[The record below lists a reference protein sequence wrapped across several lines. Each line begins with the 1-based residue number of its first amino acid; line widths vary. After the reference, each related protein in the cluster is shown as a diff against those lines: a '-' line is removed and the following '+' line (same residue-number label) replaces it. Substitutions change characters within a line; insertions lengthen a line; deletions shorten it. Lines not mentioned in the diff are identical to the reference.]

1 VSHGRGSG
9 VLSDTGE
16 DVKSSIQRHIGPFA
30 LMLTGLG
37 SIIGSGWLFGAWKA
51 AKIAGPAALCAWV
64 IGAVVIL
71 AIALTYAELG
81 AMFPESGGM
90 VRYARYSHG
99 ALVGFISAWA
109 NWIAIVSV
117 IPIEAEASIQYMSTW
132 PYEWAHNLFI
142 EGSLTTPGLLL
153 SAVLVVIYFMLN
165 YWGVKVFA
173 RANSAITIFK
183 FIIPGLTILGL
194 MMSGFH
200 KENLGESFGGSGVF
214 APYGWSAVLTAVATS
229 GIVFAFNGFQ
239 SPINLAG
246 EARNP
251 AKSVP
256 FAVIGSILLA
266 LVIYVLLQIAY
277 IGAVNPADV
286 MKGWNQFNFKSP
298 FAELAIALNLNWLA
312 ILLYVDAFV
321 SPSGTGTT
329 YMATTTRMIY
339 AMERNNTMPKIFGSV
354 HPLYGVPRPA
364 MWFNLLVSFIFLFF
378 FRGWSSLAA
387 VISVATVISYL
398 TGPISLMALRRAA
411 TDLERPLHIPGMSVI
426 APFAFVCASLIL
438 YWAKWPLTGEIILL
452 MIVALPVYFYFQAKS
467 GFSGFNQDLK
477 AAWWLVAYLPVMAIL
492 SLIGSKEFGGMGVL
506 PYGWDMLV
514 VIVCSLIFY
523 YWGVHTGY
531 RSAYLDER
539 DAARASEASEYA
551 TSGVQGE
558 EWMSA
563 R

>member
-1 VSHGRGSG
+1 M
-9 VLSDTGE
+9 
-16 DVKSSIQRHIGPFA
+16 KSSIQRNIGPFA

-51 AKIAGPAALCAWV
+51 AKIAGPAAVCAWI

-132 PYEWAHNLFI
+132 PYDWTHHLFVN
-142 EGSLTTPGLLL
+142 GSLTPPGLIL
-153 SAVLVVIYFMLN
+153 SALLVIVYFMLN

-173 RANSAITIFK
+173 RANTAITVFK
-183 FIIPGLTILGL
+183 FIIPGMTILGL
-194 MMSGFH
+194 LFAGFH
-200 KENLGESFGGSGVF
+200 SENFGTSSEF
-214 APYGWSAVLTAVATS
+214 APYGWSSVFTAVATS
-229 GIVFAFNGFQ
+229 GIVFSFNGFQ
-239 SPINLAG
+239 SPVNLAG

-256 FAVIGSILLA
+256 FAVIGSILIA
-266 LVIYVLLQIAY
+266 LVIYVLLQVAY
-277 IGAVNPADV
+277 IGAVSPSDV
-286 MKGWNQFNFKSP
+286 AKGWSHFNFASP
-298 FAELAIALNLNWLA
+298 FAELALALNLNWLA
-312 ILLYVDAFV
+312 IMLYVDAFV

-339 AMERNNTMPKIFGSV
+339 AMERNNTLPKMFGNV
-354 HPLYGVPRPA
+354 HPFYGVPRNA
-364 MWFNLLVSFIFLFF
+364 MWFNLAVSFVFMFF

-398 TGPISLMALRRAA
+398 TGPISLMALRRTA
-411 TDLERPLHIPGMSVI
+411 THVERPLKLPFMGVI
-426 APFAFVCASLIL
+426 APFAFVCASLVL
-438 YWAKWPLTGEIILL
+438 FWAKWPLTGEIILL
-452 MIVALPVYFYFQAKS
+452 MIVALPIYFYYQGKS
-467 GFSGFNQDLK
+467 GWGGWGGDLK
-477 AAWWLVAYLPVMAIL
+477 AAWWLVAYLPTMAVL
-492 SLIGSKEFGGMGVL
+492 SVIGSRQFGGLNLL

-514 VIVCSLIFY
+514 VALFALGFY
-523 YWGVHTGY
+523 FWGVNTGY
-531 RSAYLDER
+531 RTRYLDER
-539 DAARASEASEYA
+539 EPEEDILE
-551 TSGVQGE
+551 GVGV
-558 EWMSA
+558 
-563 R
+563 

>member
-1 VSHGRGSG
+1 M
-9 VLSDTGE
+9 
-16 DVKSSIQRHIGPFA
+16 F
-30 LMLTGLG
+30 TGLG
-37 SIIGSGWLFGAWKA
+37 SIIGSGWLFGAWRA
-51 AKIAGPAALCAWV
+51 AKIAGPAAVCAWI

-132 PYEWAHNLFI
+132 PYGWAHALYVG
-142 EGSLTTPGLLL
+142 GSLTPTGLGLAALL
-153 SAVLVVIYFMLN
+153 VIVYFLLN
-165 YWGVKVFA
+165 YWGVRLFA
-173 RANSAITIFK
+173 RANTAITIFK
-183 FIIPGLTILGL
+183 FIIPGLTIIGL
-194 MMSGFH
+194 LMSSFH
-200 KENLGESFGGSGVF
+200 TENFGTSTTF
-214 APYGWSAVLTAVATS
+214 APFGWSAVFTAVATS

-239 SPINLAG
+239 SPVNLAG

-251 AKSVP
+251 TKSVP
-256 FAVIGSILLA
+256 FAVIGSILIA

-277 IGAVNPADV
+277 IGAVDPAHV
-286 MKGWNQFNFKSP
+286 AQGWKSFDFKSP

-312 ILLYVDAFV
+312 FLLYVDAFV

-329 YMATTTRMIY
+329 YMATTSRMIY

-354 HPLYGVPRPA
+354 HPLFGVPRNA
-364 MWFNLLVSFIFLFF
+364 MWFNLLISFIFMFF
-378 FRGWSSLAA
+378 FRGWSALAA

-398 TGPISLMALRRAA
+398 TGPISLMALKRAA
-411 TDLERPLHIPGMSVI
+411 SDIEKPLRVPFMGAI

-452 MIVALPVYFYFQAKS
+452 MVVALPIYFYFQGKEGWS
-467 GFSGFNQDLK
+467 GWSRDLK
-477 AAWWLVAYLPVMAIL
+477 AAWWLCAYLPVMAVL
-492 SLIGSKEFGGMGVL
+492 SLIGSKQFGGANVL

-514 VIVCSLIFY
+514 VAVVALLFY
-523 YWGVHTGY
+523 YWGVHSGY
-531 RSAYLDER
+531 RSPYLDER
-539 DAARASEASEYA
+539 NEHDEVLE
-551 TSGVQGE
+551 G
-558 EWMSA
+558 MSA
-563 R
+563 H

>member
-411 TDLERPLHIPGMSVI
+411 KDLERPLHIPGMSLI

-514 VIVCSLIFY
+514 VIVCALIFY

-531 RSAYLDER
+531 RTEYLNERESHDEILEGIG
-539 DAARASEASEYA
+539 A
-551 TSGVQGE
+551 
-558 EWMSA
+558 
-563 R
+563 

>member
-1 VSHGRGSG
+1 M
-9 VLSDTGE
+9 
-16 DVKSSIQRHIGPFA
+16 KSSIQRNIGPFA
-30 LMLTGLG
+30 LMFTGLG

-51 AKIAGPAALCAWV
+51 AKIAGPAAVCAWV

-132 PYEWAHNLFI
+132 PYEWAHALFVD
-142 EGSLTTPGLLL
+142 GSLTHSGLGL
-153 SAVLVVIYFMLN
+153 SAILVIIYFMLN
-165 YWGVKVFA
+165 YWGVKLFA

-183 FIIPGLTILGL
+183 FIIPGLTIIGL
-194 MMSGFH
+194 MAGSFH
-200 KENLGESFGGSGVF
+200 HENFGETTTF
-214 APYGWSAVLTAVATS
+214 APYGWSAVFTAVATS

-256 FAVIGSILLA
+256 FAVIGSILCA

-286 MKGWNQFNFKSP
+286 AKGWNTFNFKSP

-329 YMATTTRMIY
+329 YMATTSRMIY
-339 AMERNNTMPKIFGSV
+339 AMERNNTMPKMFGNV
-354 HPLYGVPRPA
+354 HPFYGVPRNA
-364 MWFNLLVSFIFLFF
+364 MWFNLLVSFIFMFF

-398 TGPISLMALRRAA
+398 TGPISLMALKRAA
-411 TDLERPLHIPGMSVI
+411 TDIERPLSVPFMKVI
-426 APFAFVCASLIL
+426 APFAFVCASMIL

-452 MIVALPVYFYFQAKS
+452 MVVALPVYFYFQSKQ
-467 GFSGFNQDLK
+467 GFEGWGQDLK
-477 AAWWLVAYLPVMAIL
+477 AAWWLCAYLPIMALL
-492 SLIGSKEFGGMGVL
+492 SLVGSKQFGGAGLL

-514 VIVCSLIFY
+514 VALVSLVFY
-523 YWGVHTGY
+523 YWGVNSGY
-531 RSAYLDER
+531 RSPYLAERQEHDEVLEGI
-539 DAARASEASEYA
+539 A
-551 TSGVQGE
+551 VH
-558 EWMSA
+558 
-563 R
+563 